1 MLAAHRR
8 GRPLQVVPLAPAARA
23 LSPDRPIGSH
33 HALLVTVLYG
43 IVTLCCCVPLH
54 TMEASQPGRPLVRVD
69 SGQQRCVRHL
79 HSRRHSAASAACD
92 ACTGTAGNRHVGIG
106 ARVTANTDGACN
118 AGDAAALGLP
128 CAPTT
133 HPVSVATHAQHPLS
147 RSARTRFT
155 APLARSMPSILNAYR
170 SSAMDMALSPACTPY
185 ARIGPR

>member
-1 MLAAHRR
+1 M
-8 GRPLQVVPLAPAARA
+8 
-23 LSPDRPIGSH
+23 
-33 HALLVTVLYG
+33 
-43 IVTLCCCVPLH
+43 TLCCCVPLH

-170 SSAMDMALSPACTPY
+170 SSAMDMALSPACMPSRPHRSAVSVQGAGGCRHTVPY
-185 ARIGPR
+185 LAQRVHVSASDYQPSHKLKVCGSCRQ